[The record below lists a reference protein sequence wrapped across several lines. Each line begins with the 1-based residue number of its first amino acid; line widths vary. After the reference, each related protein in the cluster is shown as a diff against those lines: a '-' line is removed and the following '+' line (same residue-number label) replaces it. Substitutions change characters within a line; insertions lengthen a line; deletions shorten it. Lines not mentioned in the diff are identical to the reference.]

1 MIRPGSEINYL
12 IAALVEFVE
21 KLNNSSVVGAHPQLW

>member
-21 KLNNSSVVGAHPQLW
+21 KLNNASVVGAHTQLW